1 MDGSRPRWTAV
12 AVTPSAGGEE
22 IRLDDGCGGGGR
34 YPYAWLRNNCR
45 CSSCASGETGF
56 RKQVIRDFQF
66 RPVPDRF
73 EIISDDVLYV
83 KWDDSHVSTYDLQ
96 WLLERNFNEGQE
108 RREYQQIKWT
118 AESFSTML
126 RSFKY
131 ENVIKSDEVLL
142 QWLETLAIYGI
153 SIIKSCGLEHDRIKE
168 LAARVAFLKRT
179 HYGKTFRVEAKDDA
193 TNLAYRSTYLQ
204 LHTDLPYYE
213 YTPGVILLH
222 CIIQPES
229 SGGENE
235 VTDGLFVCERLK
247 EINPNRY
254 KALSTIPVRW
264 IDHGH
269 DNGYNFHNI
278 HHAPVICEDGHG
290 RVKRINFSE
299 PHRDSTFPVS
309 IDDVRIWYDAIEQFV
324 KIAYD
329 ENIISTFKMKPGDI
343 LTFDNHRVLHGRK
356 GYQGS
361 RLLIGGYLD
370 WDLIKS
376 RTRVLK
382 SQLSK

>member
-278 HHAPVICEDGHG
+278 HHAPVI
-290 RVKRINFSE
+290 
-299 PHRDSTFPVS
+299 
-309 IDDVRIWYDAIEQFV
+309 W
-324 KIAYD
+324 
-329 ENIISTFKMKPGDI
+329 
-343 LTFDNHRVLHGRK
+343 
-356 GYQGS
+356 
-361 RLLIGGYLD
+361 
-370 WDLIKS
+370 
-376 RTRVLK
+376 
-382 SQLSK
+382 